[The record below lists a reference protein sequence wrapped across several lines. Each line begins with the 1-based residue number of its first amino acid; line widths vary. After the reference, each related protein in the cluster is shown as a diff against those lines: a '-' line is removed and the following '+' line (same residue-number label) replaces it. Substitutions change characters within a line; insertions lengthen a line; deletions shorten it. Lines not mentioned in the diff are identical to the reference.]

1 MNERT
6 AKMSHGWRRVKRR
19 MRNLIRKNRRIA
31 NTPEIALSRS
41 RPAVGIETASA
52 RVVCLRTTM
61 RRRPCKVLEAEGG
74 HTLR

>member
-41 RPAVGIETASA
+41 RPAVGIETGSA
-52 RVVCLRTTM
+52 RVV
-61 RRRPCKVLEAEGG
+61 PLEDDDETA
-74 HTLR
+74 TLQSA